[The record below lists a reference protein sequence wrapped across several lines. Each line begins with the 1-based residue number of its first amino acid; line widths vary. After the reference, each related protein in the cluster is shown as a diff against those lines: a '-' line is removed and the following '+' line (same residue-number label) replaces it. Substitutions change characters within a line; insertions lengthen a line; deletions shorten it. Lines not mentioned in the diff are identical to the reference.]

1 MAILQSNAGAQSVVL
16 RLEGVCKTFGT
27 RQVLT
32 NLNLYLTAGTVY
44 GLLGPNGAGKTTTIN
59 IICNL
64 LKPDRGQVW
73 LDNSPLSHHSRNC
86 IGVAPQQN
94 LLYPS
99 LTCRENLCFFGQLY
113 GLRGK
118 QLRERVK
125 TCLELVDLTDRADS
139 PAETLSGGMQRRLS
153 IAIALIHQP
162 KLVILDE
169 PTTGLD
175 LEARYQ
181 MWSVIRHLQER
192 GTTLL
197 ISSHFLDEVERLCQR
212 IGILQQGKLIAEGT
226 LPELRQ
232 HIPAQEIVT
241 IQSPIEAAV
250 LDRAHAL
257 GLVTRRYGQHLA
269 LWIPELWELKQ
280 ILEYFEG
287 IPIDAITRQP
297 VTLEHIYL
305 ELTQQPAIQ
314 TLG

>member
-1 MAILQSNAGAQSVVL
+1 MLQ
-16 RLEGVCKTFGT
+16 LEGIYKAFGDQ
-27 RQVLT
+27 QVLT
-32 NLNLYLTAGTVY
+32 NLHINVETGTVY

-59 IICNL
+59 IICHL
-64 LKPDRGQVW
+64 LQPDRGQVW
-73 LDNSPLSHHSRNC
+73 LDDTPLGSHNRHL

-94 LLYPS
+94 LIYPS

-113 GLRGK
+113 GLWGK
-118 QLRERVK
+118 QLQDRVK

-139 PAETLSGGMQRRLS
+139 VAETLSGGMQRRLS

-181 MWSVIRHLQER
+181 MWSVIRHLQDT

-197 ISSHFLDEVERLCQR
+197 ISSHFLDEIERLCNK
-212 IGILQQGKLIAEGT
+212 IGILQRGKLIAEGT
-226 LPELRQ
+226 LQQLRQ

-241 IQSPIEAAV
+241 IQSPDEQAI
-250 LDRAHAL
+250 LDRAQAL
-257 GLVTRRYGQHLA
+257 GLVSRRYGQQLA
-269 LWIPELWELKQ
+269 LWIPDLWELKQ
-280 ILEYFEG
+280 ILEYFAG

-297 VTLEHIYL
+297 VSLEHIYL
-305 ELTQQPAIQ
+305 ELSQ
-314 TLG
+314 GV